1 MISQEHELDS
11 GLVQIETEKQA
22 KGVRRDEMMMPPF
35 FSVCAEFARCGGNQ
49 ESRISEYITY
59 RKVS

>member
-22 KGVRRDEMMMPPF
+22 KGVRRDEMM
-35 FSVCAEFARCGGNQ
+35 CTKKGAAEYT
-49 ESRISEYITY
+49 SYT
-59 RKVS
+59 

>member
-35 FSVCAEFARCGGNQ
+35 FSVCGHNFTGEPEDPNHL
-49 ESRISEYITY
+49 
-59 RKVS
+59 